1 MSYEAR
7 FKAHEQLMTRMA
19 DANGA
24 DLDLAMQTGSLSPES
39 YEAAVHNCT
48 GCSDP
53 DGCKSFLRDERS
65 GLPNFCRNQD
75 LILRLSE
82 DAPCSE

>member
-7 FKAHEQLMTRMA
+7 FKVHEQLMSRMA

-24 DLDLAMQTGSLSPES
+24 DLDLAMQQGDLSPGD
-39 YEAAVHNCT
+39 YHAAVQKCT

-53 DGCKSFLRDERS
+53 ESCRSFLQDGRS
-65 GLPNFCRNQD
+65 GIPNFCRNQD
-75 LILRLSE
+75 MILRFSE
-82 DAPCSE
+82 DTPCSE

>member
-39 YEAAVHNCT
+39 YEAAVHNAHIACLCN
-48 GCSDP
+48 GP
-53 DGCKSFLRDERS
+53 LG
-65 GLPNFCRNQD
+65 GLASVCGQGKNPTETW
-75 LILRLSE
+75 L
-82 DAPCSE
+82 